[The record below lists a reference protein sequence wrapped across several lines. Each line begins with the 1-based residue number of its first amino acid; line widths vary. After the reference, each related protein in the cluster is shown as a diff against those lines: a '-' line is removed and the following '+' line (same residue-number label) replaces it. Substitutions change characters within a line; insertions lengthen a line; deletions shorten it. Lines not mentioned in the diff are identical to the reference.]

1 MGVRHDTRRRCTAGS
16 TANIQMNHRTSAP
29 TRSISHIVPVLLL
42 AGCTPALAADALPLT
57 ELASITISAHS
68 GTVIPYDSTGCSVT
82 VLDIPQLEKEGIY
95 TLSEALTT
103 VPGVFVTPGGGLNGR
118 GHVSKAIIR
127 GLGRDSYLL
136 PMIDGMLANTSNGSS
151 LVTSNL
157 IARSNLFDL
166 GNVEILRGAQAASY
180 GGGAIS
186 GVLFMETPRGEG
198 KPGFRLFQE
207 HGSNNAFTSN
217 ITTQGL
223 LDKLHFF
230 LSSTYETTENDIRS
244 ADGTRPVEP
253 DAGSFENFAQ
263 ALRLDY
269 ELNESTVFTTTYR
282 REDAEYQYS
291 GKDWYGNGWMPN
303 ERRTFRSNLVTA
315 KVESKVNNFYSASL
329 MGGYYG
335 TDNMFGRGSNQDL
348 RNVQVEWRNIL
359 RWCKEQTTTAHFRWT
374 RRQFDSTSIYEPRG
388 NDNINRTLENVY
400 SLALEHTWQPSS
412 SWTSAL
418 AARLDYSSIHQA
430 MPTVRATSSYRFNN
444 DSTRVFGSF
453 GRGYRS
459 PGSFE
464 RSPGVLPAWGYA
476 IYHGN
481 PRLKCE
487 TSWSGDLGIEQQ
499 VGDSHTLSLTW
510 FWQQTKDY
518 IRAEQRNNEYY
529 FTNDDVHWTSQGVE
543 MALNGELGDAW
554 NTGYT
559 LAFTYS
565 QPKDAH
571 DNPLPDSCRQVW
583 SADIHTS
590 PEERLTVGFGA
601 AAGNGRRDY
610 DGSRMDS
617 YCTLR
622 CYAEYII
629 NDHLKLHARVENLT
643 DEKYVTDSASGD
655 LLAPGT
661 SFYGGFTFTY

>member
-1 MGVRHDTRRRCTAGS
+1 M
-16 TANIQMNHRTSAP
+16 
-29 TRSISHIVPVLLL
+29 
-42 AGCTPALAADALPLT
+42 AGCCPALAADELPLT
-57 ELASITISAHS
+57 ELPPVTISAHS
-68 GTVIPYDSTGCSVT
+68 GTAIPYDSTGCSVT

-95 TLSEALTT
+95 SLSEALTT

-118 GHVSKAIIR
+118 GNASKAIIR

-207 HGSNNAFTSN
+207 HGSNSSFTTN
-217 ITTQGL
+217 LATQGQM
-223 LDKLHFF
+223 DKLHFF

-253 DAGSFENFAQ
+253 DAGRFENFAQ

-282 REDAEYQYS
+282 REDAEYRYS

-303 ERRTFRSNLVTA
+303 ERRTFRSNLMTA

-335 TDNMFGRGSNQDL
+335 ADNMFGRGSNHDL

-359 RWCKEQTTTAHFRWT
+359 RWSKEQTTTAHFRWT
-374 RRQFDSTSIYEPRG
+374 RSQFDSTSIYEPRG

-400 SLALEHTWQPSS
+400 SLALEHTWQPCSN
-412 SWTSAL
+412 WTSSL
-418 AARLDYSSIHQA
+418 ATRLDYSSIHQA
-430 MPTVRATSSYRFNN
+430 MPTVRAASSYQFNN

-459 PGSFE
+459 PAAFE
-464 RSPGVLPAWGYA
+464 RSSGVLPAWGYA
-476 IYHGN
+476 LYHGN

-499 VGDSHTLSLTW
+499 MGESHTLSLTW

-543 MALNGELGDAW
+543 LALNGELGDDW

-590 PEERLTVGFGA
+590 PVERLTVGLGA
-601 AAGNGRRDY
+601 AAVTGRRDY

-629 NDHLKLHARVENLT
+629 DEHLKLHARVENLT

-655 LLAPGT
+655 ILAPGT
-661 SFYGGFTFTY
+661 AFCGGFTFTY

>member
-1 MGVRHDTRRRCTAGS
+1 MKYPTQAPLRSATRL
-16 TANIQMNHRTSAP
+16 
-29 TRSISHIVPVLLL
+29 VPALLL
-42 AGCTPALAADALPLT
+42 AGFSPVLAAEESPVT
-57 ELASITISAHS
+57 ELPSITVSAHS
-68 GTVIPYDSTGCSVT
+68 GTAIPYDSTGCSVT

-95 TLSEALTT
+95 SLSEALTT
-103 VPGVFVTPGGGLNGR
+103 VPGVFVTPGGGLSGR
-118 GHVSKAIIR
+118 GNASKAIIR

-166 GNVEILRGAQAASY
+166 GNVEVLRGAQAASY

-217 ITTQGL
+217 ISTQGQ

-244 ADGTRPVEP
+244 ADGTRPADP
-253 DAGSFENFAQ
+253 GAGSFENFAQ

-291 GKDWYGNGWMPN
+291 GKDWYGGGWMPN
-303 ERRTFRSNLVTA
+303 ELRTFRSNLITA
-315 KVESKVNNFYSASL
+315 RVESKVNSFYTASL

-335 TDNMFGRGSNQDL
+335 TDNMFGRGSNHDL
-348 RNVQVEWRNIL
+348 RNVQVEWRHVL
-359 RWCKEQTTTAHFRWT
+359 RWCRHQTTTAHFRWT
-374 RRQFDSTSIYEPRG
+374 RSQFDSTSIYEPRG
-388 NDNINRTLENVY
+388 NDNINRTMENVY
-400 SLALEHTWQPSS
+400 SLALEHTWQPTS
-412 SWTSAL
+412 SWTSSL

-430 MPTVRATSSYRFNN
+430 MPTVRASSSYSFN
-444 DSTRVFGSF
+444 DDATRIFGSF

-464 RSPGVLPAWGYA
+464 RSSGVLPAWGYA
-476 IYHGN
+476 LYHGN

-487 TSWSGDLGIEQQ
+487 TSWSGDLGIEHQL
-499 VGDSHTLSLTW
+499 GETHLLSLTW

-518 IRAEQRNNEYY
+518 IRAVPKAGEYY
-529 FTNDDVHWTSQGVE
+529 FVNDPAHWTSQGVE
-543 MALNGELGDAW
+543 MAFTGELGDAW

-559 LAFTYS
+559 LAFTYA
-565 QPKDAH
+565 QPKDAN
-571 DNPLPDSCRQVW
+571 DAALPDSCRQVW

-590 PEERLTVGFGA
+590 PLESLTVGLGA
-601 AAGNGRRDY
+601 AAVTGRRDY

-622 CYAEYII
+622 CYAEYAI
-629 NDHLKLHARVENLT
+629 NEHLKLHARVENMT
-643 DEKYVTDSASGD
+643 DEEYVTDSSSGD
-655 LLAPGT
+655 ILATGT
-661 SFYGGFTFTY
+661 AFYGGFTFTY

>member
-1 MGVRHDTRRRCTAGS
+1 
-16 TANIQMNHRTSAP
+16 MNHRTSAP
-29 TRSISHIVPVLLL
+29 TRSATRVVPVLLL
-42 AGCTPALAADALPLT
+42 AGFSPVLAADALPLT
-57 ELASITISAHS
+57 ELAPITISAHS
-68 GTVIPYDSTGCSVT
+68 GTAIPYDSTGCSVS

-118 GHVSKAIIR
+118 GNVSKAIIR

-217 ITTQGL
+217 ITTQGQ

-230 LSSTYETTENDIRS
+230 LSCTYETTENDIRS

-253 DAGSFENFAQ
+253 DAGKFENFAQ

-269 ELNESTVFTTTYR
+269 VLNESTVFTTTYR

-303 ERRTFRSNLVTA
+303 ERRTFRTNLVTA

-335 TDNMFGRGSNQDL
+335 TDNMFGRGSNHDL

-374 RRQFDSTSIYEPRG
+374 RSQFDSTSIYEPRG

-400 SLALEHTWQPSS
+400 SLALEHTWQPTCN
-412 SWTSAL
+412 WTSAL
-418 AARLDYSSIHQA
+418 ATRLDYSSIHQA
-430 MPTVRATSSYRFNN
+430 MPTVRAASSYRFNN

-459 PGSFE
+459 PSAFE
-464 RSPGVLPAWGYA
+464 RSSAVLPAWGA
-476 IYHGN
+476 GLYHGN
-481 PRLKCE
+481 PQLKCE

-499 VGDSHTLSLTW
+499 VGDSHALSLTW

-518 IRAEQRNNEYY
+518 IKAETQDYYEYY
-529 FTNDDVHWTSQGVE
+529 FNNVAGHWTSQGVE
-543 MALNGELGDAW
+543 LALNGELGDAW

-571 DNPLPDSCRQVW
+571 DKPLPDSCRQVW

-590 PEERLTVGFGA
+590 PVERLTVGFGA
-601 AAGNGRRDY
+601 AAVNGRRDY

-655 LLAPGT
+655 ILAPGT
-661 SFYGGFTFTY
+661 AFYGGFTFTY